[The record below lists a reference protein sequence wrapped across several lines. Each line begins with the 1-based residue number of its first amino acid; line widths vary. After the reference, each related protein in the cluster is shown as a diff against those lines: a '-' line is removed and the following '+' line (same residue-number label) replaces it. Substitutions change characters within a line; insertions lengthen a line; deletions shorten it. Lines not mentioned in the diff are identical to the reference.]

1 VHCACGRRTT
11 RVAALLWHPGT
22 LSPRPYTRLRHRR
35 DALPLTTARRS
46 SLALCG
52 RSSGCGQTE
61 SYHALDSP
69 GGRVRPSPPMLF
81 PPQQR
86 PAARCG
92 TSRTHRLCTRHV
104 GHPTHPPVNPLSKGV
119 GGRGRIRIPRRGRGG
134 NGRMVAAP
142 PRSWANV
149 HCTHPPPPSTA
160 TRTAHGR
167 QRTTPQVRTL
177 TIGGGRW
184 VQRASQAGRHQ
195 GGQGEQQPRVNE
207 LTQSLH
213 ARRGHRHTR

>member
-1 VHCACGRRTT
+1 MVRGRPLAATASPPPRCEAGPGAGVHCACGRRTT

-81 PPQQR
+81 PPQ
-86 PAARCG
+86 PTACG
-92 TSRTHRLCTRHV
+92 SLRDL
-104 GHPTHPPVNPLSKGV
+104 THPPSMYTACGASDAPACEPVEQ
-119 GGRGRIRIPRRGRGG
+119 GRGRARSHSHPATWPRRKWTDGCG
-134 NGRMVAAP
+134 
-142 PRSWANV
+142 
-149 HCTHPPPPSTA
+149 PSA
-160 TRTAHGR
+160 
-167 QRTTPQVRTL
+167 
-177 TIGGGRW
+177 
-184 VQRASQAGRHQ
+184 
-195 GGQGEQQPRVNE
+195 
-207 LTQSLH
+207 
-213 ARRGHRHTR
+213 